1 MKGLAELFADLNKL
15 LKYFQNMD
23 PNTKTISLAD
33 RNIHNALSAYQKT
46 YDEE

>member
-1 MKGLAELFADLNKL
+1 
-15 LKYFQNMD
+15 MD

-33 RNIHNALSAYQKT
+33 RNIHGALSAYQQT